1 VIPGARRAAIT
12 TAIGAAI
19 TAGAGQA
26 SATGPG
32 TFGHGARSAGLAQ
45 SDIAGAEASNAAQAN
60 AALAATPGFRLRL
73 GYAYGGLDLT
83 INGES
88 AGVRDASGL
97 DLAAQFG
104 AQVSREV
111 TLGLALAAHI
121 PDQYLARVAFR
132 PATEP
137 QFVRYEASLQRMT
150 IDVVGALRYGPVAIG
165 GGVASTLDVG
175 GRGTDFTLGQDANG
189 TYADATTD
197 IELPYHFAP
206 LIGVEVDLGRAAI
219 GAAFHGP
226 LAIDLR
232 LESRNEI
239 ALADNPLNGTTTVLV
254 TGASGYDPP
263 LIDFGARFA
272 VGAGLTAFAALEYA
286 VYSAAPAPVADVVL
300 DVRLGTTPGQREARF
315 VEPRLR
321 DTLSPRFGLEIVR
334 PDTDAPPAPA
344 HSCSPSPLRGTAPP
358 DDGRRRQLSELST
371 CHCHSRGDAAGPPP
385 WRWSVRA
392 GYVLSPSPLPPQNGF
407 TSYADATR
415 HGLALGGGYRFG
427 RVAGVD
433 LSAQL
438 AGQLHL
444 LATRLTQKPSP
455 ALPYAQYE
463 VGGHMLYGAASIEG
477 VWR

>member
-1 VIPGARRAAIT
+1 MSLVPRRAAI
-12 TAIGAAI
+12 AAGIGAA
-19 TAGAGQA
+19 ALASAGQA
-26 SATGPG
+26 AATGPG

-45 SDIAGAEASNAAQAN
+45 SDVAGAEASNAAQAN
-60 AALAATPGFRLRL
+60 AALAATPGLRLRL
-73 GYAYGGLDLT
+73 GYAYGGMDLT

-88 AGVRDASGL
+88 AGVRDVSGV
-97 DLAAQFG
+97 DLAAQLG

-111 TLGLALAAHI
+111 TLGLALAAHV

-150 IDVVGALRYGPVAIG
+150 VDVVGALRYGPLAIG

-189 TYADATTD
+189 TYADAATD

-226 LAIDLR
+226 LAINLR
-232 LESRNEI
+232 LESKNEI

-334 PDTDAPPAPA
+334 PDTEAPPRPPGKPGA
-344 HSCSPSPLRGTAPP
+344 APP
-358 DDGRRRQLSELST
+358 TKGHSY
-371 CHCHSRGDAAGPPP
+371 SRGDAAGAAP

-427 RVAGVD
+427 RVVGVD

-444 LATRLTQKPSP
+444 LATRLEQKPSP
-455 ALPYAQYE
+455 ALPHAEYQ

>member
-1 VIPGARRAAIT
+1 MIQRTMMAAPLGV
-12 TAIGAAI
+12 AIALSSGPAF
-19 TAGAGQA
+19 
-26 SATGPG
+26 ATGPG

-45 SDIAGAEASNAAQAN
+45 SDIAGAEASNAPQAN
-60 AALAATPGFRLRL
+60 PALAATPGFRLRL
-73 GYAYGGLDLT
+73 GYAYGGMDLT

-88 AGVRDASGL
+88 GGVRDVSGV
-97 DLAAQFG
+97 DFAAQFG
-104 AQVSREV
+104 AEAGRDV

-150 IDVVGALRYGPVAIG
+150 VDVVGALRYGPLAVG
-165 GGVASTLDVG
+165 GGVAATLDVG

-189 TYADATTD
+189 TYADAATD

-206 LIGVEVDLGRAAI
+206 LIGVEVDLGRVAL

-239 ALADNPLNGTTTVLV
+239 ALTDNPLNGTTTVLV
-254 TGASGYDPP
+254 SGASGYDPA
-263 LIDFGARFA
+263 LIDFGARFT
-272 VGAGLTAFAALEYA
+272 VGAGVTAFAALEYA
-286 VYSAAPAPVADVVL
+286 VYSAAPPPVADVVL
-300 DVRLGTTPGQREARF
+300 DVRLGTTPSQREARF

-321 DTLSPRFGLEIVR
+321 DTLSPRFGLELVR
-334 PDTDAPPAPA
+334 PDPAESAPRKPAG
-344 HSCSPSPLRGTAPP
+344 SPGSA
-358 DDGRRRQLSELST
+358 
-371 CHCHSRGDAAGPPP
+371 HSRGGAAVAVP
-385 WRWSVRA
+385 WRWGVRA

-415 HGLALGGGYRFG
+415 HGLAVGGGYRFG

-433 LSAQL
+433 LAVQV
-438 AGQLHL
+438 AGQVHV
-444 LATRLTQKPSP
+444 LAKRLEVKPSP
-455 ALPYAQYE
+455 ALPHARYE
-463 VGGHMLYGAASIEG
+463 VGGHMLYGAASLEG